1 MQKKYGTLN
10 FIQTCIIAFFSYF
23 ISNKIISFI
32 EARSKSNMSYTL
44 MSYIVTIATFVIM
57 FELGT
62 MIIRKFKTNKDNN
75 D

>member
-23 ISNKIISFI
+23 ISNKIISSI
-32 EARSKSNMSYTL
+32 EAISKSSMSYTL

>member
-1 MQKKYGTLN
+1 MQNKYEPLN

-23 ISNKIISFI
+23 LSNKIISFI
-32 EARSKSNMSYTL
+32 ESICKSSINYTL

-57 FELGT
+57 FQLGT
-62 MIIRKFKTNKDNN
+62 VIIRKFKRDKSN

>member
-1 MQKKYGTLN
+1 MQNKYEPLN

-32 EARSKSNMSYTL
+32 ESISNSSMNYTI

-57 FELGT
+57 FQLGT
-62 MIIRKFKTNKDNN
+62 VIIRKFKKDKSN